1 MTIYK
6 FLYID
11 DENDQTTAAIADGL
25 KSKDLID
32 VSFEEPK
39 DFKTQINDLKARL
52 KDFDG
57 LILDLRLDGKKL
69 DIAYNAPAIAQEIR
83 MIAGLGEMLPC
94 PIILCSTDEKMRATY
109 EVERICHEHFDYKF
123 TKQASPPWEKFK
135 RKIVSL
141 AQGYKF
147 IPSTE
152 YKLEKLLGRDDLKNL
167 DERVLEIFMGNEKP
181 LPVHE
186 YASFVIKELFHQQ
199 GPLIKERLLAA
210 RLGINIEKS
219 EDWQKLLNEVFKK
232 ALYTGVFSD
241 GWTRWWGD
249 IVLSTFKELSGG
261 KRLNMLNAAERVKII
276 TEKTGLKKLVA
287 AEPMKY
293 NKSTNFWVVCEGYK
307 MPLDP
312 LEGYKIHTTTEPKA
326 WQENKFISFEAVVNK
341 RGPRPHSSET
351 ARINS
356 LKEELSAK

>member
-1 MTIYK
+1 MTKYK

-11 DENDQTTAAIADGL
+11 DENDETTAAIADGL

-39 DFKTQINDLKARL
+39 DFKSQITDLKTRL

-83 MIAGLGEMLPC
+83 MIVGLGEMQSC
-94 PIILCSTDEKMRATY
+94 PIILCSTDDKMRATY

-123 TKQASPPWEKFK
+123 TKQASPPWAKFRK
-135 RKIVSL
+135 KIVSL
-141 AQGYKF
+141 AEGYKF

-152 YKLEKLLGRDDLKNL
+152 YKLEKLLGRNDLNSL
-167 DERVLEIFMGNEKP
+167 DERVLEMFIGNEKH

-199 GPLIKERLLAA
+199 GPLIKEKLLAA
-210 RLGINIEKS
+210 RLGIDIAKS
-219 EDWQKLLNEVFKK
+219 DDWQKLLDTVFKNS
-232 ALYTGVFSD
+232 LYTGVFSD
-241 GWTRWWGD
+241 GWTRWWAD
-249 IVLSTFKELSGG
+249 MVLSIFKELADGR
-261 KRLNMLNAAERVKII
+261 RLNMLNAAERVKII
-276 TEKTGLKKLVA
+276 SEKTGLTGLIA

-307 MPLDP
+307 TPLDP
-312 LEGYKIHTTTEPKA
+312 LEGFKIHTTTEPKA
-326 WQENKFISFEAVVNK
+326 WQESKFISFEAIVTK
-341 RGPRPHSSET
+341 RGPRPHSSENK
-351 ARINS
+351 RINS